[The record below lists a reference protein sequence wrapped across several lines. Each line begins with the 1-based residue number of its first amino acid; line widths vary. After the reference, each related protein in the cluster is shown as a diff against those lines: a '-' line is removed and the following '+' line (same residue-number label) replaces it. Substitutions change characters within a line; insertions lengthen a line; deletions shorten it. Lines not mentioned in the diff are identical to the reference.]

1 MDMTESDGGPPPGD
15 DDRSS
20 GDDAPAVPCP
30 ECDNS
35 LPAGARFC
43 PNCRTPI
50 GEDGTAVALSELD
63 GRFDDDQPEFL
74 TVDGAE
80 RRASGR
86 IMVVAGLAVAV
97 PLAPLG
103 LFLVSTVTSLSVWTA
118 ALVFLGSWLAPA
130 AYLARSRVPAAAFA
144 RSLSLVA
151 AATALIPVGLLIGD
165 SGLARGDLQVPVET
179 VTVVALVIAGL
190 AAMLGKYMHG
200 QASAR
205 VSGDRRAFEDA
216 RLDSGDDAGEE

>member
-1 MDMTESDGGPPPGD
+1 MTESDGDPPAGD
-15 DDRSS
+15 ADRSS
-20 GDDAPAVPCP
+20 GDDAPAFPCP
-30 ECDNS
+30 ECHNA

-43 PNCRTPI
+43 PDCRTPI
-50 GEDGTAVALSELD
+50 GEDANAVDLSELD
-63 GRFDDDQPEFL
+63 GRFDDERSELL
-74 TVDGAE
+74 TVDGIE

-103 LFLVSTVTSLSVWTA
+103 LLLVSTVISLSVWTA

-130 AYLARSRVPAAAFA
+130 AYLARGRVPAAAFA

-151 AATALIPVGLLIGD
+151 AATALIPVGLLLGD
-165 SGLARGDLQVPVET
+165 SGLASGDRQVSVET
-179 VTVVALVIAGL
+179 VTVVALVVAGL
-190 AAMLGKYMHG
+190 AAVLGRYVHE

-205 VSGDRRAFEDA
+205 VSGDERAFVDA
-216 RLDSGDDAGEE
+216 RLDSGDDPGEK